1 MRLIRCRLESIRRH
15 RALEVSFAPGLTLI
29 GGANESGKSS
39 LVEAMHRS
47 LFLRASATGAAI
59 RDLRSATHAGH
70 PQVEIDFDAAGHRW
84 SLLKCFS
91 GAGGTSRLSRAGQE
105 ALLGGDAEDQL
116 AVLLGVEEIIG
127 SRQVNR
133 VLPTRWAHLWVMQGL
148 AGRNL
153 LDLSGEHYD
162 LKGLITALEGQAE
175 QSLQSPMDQQVY
187 NQLEQL
193 VASSLTSRG
202 VKQNSELWKRRQD
215 VQQASEQ
222 QAEAQERLLSYEAAC
237 IELDANEQALDQL
250 ECRAPEVQK
259 RRRQLLALKDLQ
271 QRLAPL
277 RLQQTQWQ
285 QQLSA
290 FSRLIKEMQAAETAM
305 KVLRQELRVMNESAE
320 TMSSTLVDQR
330 RACEQLDRKRQALE
344 ERGHALRRRQDQER
358 LEQRI
363 QDRRRHKEQRD
374 KFEQQQSL
382 LKQQLVVLPS
392 RDASDLTALKAQQL
406 QLRELE
412 IRLQSMA
419 SRVELQSSDMTVRLD
434 GEQLRIGDVAQRTG
448 AFQLEVGDDVTLLV
462 SPGEGTGLSALMAER
477 TQCQSLFEQHLK
489 LWGVSSLEAA
499 DAQLQTRTE
508 LQQQLAVL
516 DAGLR
521 QLIEQQQSNL
531 KGDQDLE
538 QLDQQLAE
546 LRQHPVDPEIAAQ
559 DDLAQ
564 ALNNC
569 RQTYQSVQE
578 QLRSLRADYE
588 RAEGQQTDLS
598 RKLQELRIRLERH
611 EARHAQQLQQQHEIE
626 SRHGTAKTIDA
637 EFKKVSHQCELL
649 QNQLLEL
656 SGDCGLAAGADVE
669 RSLAELDDR
678 ELKFNRQRTDLN
690 RERGSLL
697 ERCERLGSR
706 ELHAELE
713 EASNRLEVA
722 QHAEEQE
729 TQLVESRVLL
739 LKRFQ
744 EARADL
750 SRRYS
755 APLRCSINR
764 FIAPFLQ
771 QPGDSSELRFDAS
784 DGLKDLRLQRSGQSL
799 EFSQLSGGLKEQLN
813 AAVRLAIAEAL
824 RDGHDGCLPLLF
836 DDAFT
841 NSDPSRLGAVGSMLR
856 QAVDLGLQVVVL
868 SCDPD
873 PYREIADS
881 VINLDHH

>member
-39 LVEAMHRS
+39 LVEAMHRA

-84 SLLKCFS
+84 SLLKCFN

-116 AVLLGVEEIIG
+116 AVLLGVEEMIG

-153 LDLSGEHYD
+153 LDLSGDHYD

-202 VKQNSELWKRRQD
+202 VKQNSELWKRRRD

-222 QAEAQERLLSYEAAC
+222 QAESQERLLSYEAAC
-237 IELDANEQALDQL
+237 IELDANELALDQL

-290 FSRLIKEMQAAETAM
+290 LSRLIKEMQAADTAM
-305 KVLRQELRVMNESAE
+305 KVLRQELRLMNQSAE
-320 TMSSTLVDQR
+320 TISSTLADQR
-330 RACEQLDRKRQALE
+330 HACEQLDLKRQALE

-363 QDRRRHKEQRD
+363 QEMRRDKDQRA
-374 KFEQQQSL
+374 KFEQQQSQ
-382 LKQQLVVLPS
+382 LKNQLMALPS
-392 RDASDLTALKAQQL
+392 RDASDLAALKAQQS
-406 QLRELE
+406 QFRELE

-419 SRVELQSSDMTVRLD
+419 SRIELKSSNVTVRLD
-434 GEQLRIGDVAQRTG
+434 GEQLGIGDVAERTG
-448 AFQLEVGDDVTLLV
+448 AFRLEVGEDVTLLV

-477 TQCQSLFEQHLK
+477 TQCRSLLEQKLK
-489 LWGVSSLEAA
+489 LWGVNSLEAA
-499 DAQLQTRTE
+499 EALLQTRTE
-508 LQQQLAVL
+508 LQQQLVVL
-516 DAGLR
+516 DARLR
-521 QLIEQQQSNL
+521 QLMEQQQSNL

-546 LRQHPVDPEIAAQ
+546 LQQHPVDQEIAVE
-559 DDLAQ
+559 DDLEK
-564 ALNNC
+564 ALNDC

-578 QLRSLRADYE
+578 RLRSMRADYE
-588 RAEGQQTDLS
+588 RAEREQKGFAKTLQDL
-598 RKLQELRIRLERH
+598 QIRLERH
-611 EARHAQQLQQQHEIE
+611 EAQHAQQLQQQHEIE
-626 SRHGTAKTIDA
+626 SRHGSAQTIDF
-637 EFKKVSHQCELL
+637 ELKKVTHQCELL
-649 QNQLLEL
+649 QDQLLEL
-656 SGDCGLAAGADVE
+656 SDDCGLASGTEVE
-669 RSLAELDDR
+669 TSLAELDDR
-678 ELKFNRQRTDLN
+678 ELKLNRQRTDLN

-713 EASNRLEVA
+713 ETSNRLELA
-722 QHAEEQE
+722 QQAEEQE

-744 EARADL
+744 DARADL

-755 APLRCSINR
+755 SPLRTSINR

-771 QPGDSSELRFDAS
+771 QAGDSSELRFDAS

-841 NSDPSRLGAVGSMLR
+841 TVSYTHLTLPTKA
-856 QAVDLGLQVVVL
+856 
-868 SCDPD
+868 
-873 PYREIADS
+873 
-881 VINLDHH
+881 

>member
-39 LVEAMHRS
+39 LVEAMHRT

-84 SLLKCFS
+84 SLLKCFN

-116 AVLLGVEEIIG
+116 AVLLGVEEMIG

-153 LDLSGEHYD
+153 LDLSGDHYD

-202 VKQNSELWKRRQD
+202 VKQNSELWKRRRD

-222 QAEAQERLLSYEAAC
+222 QAESQERLLSYEAAC
-237 IELDANEQALDQL
+237 IELDANELALDQL

-290 FSRLIKEMQAAETAM
+290 LSRLIKEMQAADTAM
-305 KVLRQELRVMNESAE
+305 KVLRQELRLMNQSAE
-320 TMSSTLVDQR
+320 TTSSTLADQR
-330 RACEQLDRKRQALE
+330 HACEQLDLKRQALE

-363 QDRRRHKEQRD
+363 QEMRRDKDQRA
-374 KFEQQQSL
+374 KFEQQQSQ
-382 LKQQLVVLPS
+382 LKNQLMALPS
-392 RDASDLTALKAQQL
+392 RDASDLAALKAQQS
-406 QLRELE
+406 QFRELE

-419 SRVELQSSDMTVRLD
+419 SRIELKSSNVTVRLD
-434 GEQLRIGDVAQRTG
+434 GEQLGIGDVAERTG
-448 AFQLEVGDDVTLLV
+448 AFRLEVGEDATLLV
-462 SPGEGTGLSALMAER
+462 SPGEGTGLSALISEK
-477 TQCQSLFEQHLK
+477 TQCLSLLEQNLK
-489 LWGVSSLEAA
+489 HWGVSSLEAA
-499 DAQLQTRTE
+499 EAQLQTRTQ

-521 QLIEQQQSNL
+521 QLMEQQQSNL

-538 QLDQQLAE
+538 QLDQQLSA
-546 LRQHPVDPEIAAQ
+546 LRQHPVDPEIAVE
-559 DDLAQ
+559 DDLEK
-564 ALNNC
+564 ALSDC

-578 QLRSLRADYE
+578 RLRSMRADYD
-588 RAEGQQTDLS
+588 RAEREQKVFTK
-598 RKLQELRIRLERH
+598 KLQDLQIRLERH
-611 EARHAQQLQQQHEIE
+611 EAQHAQQLQQQHEIE
-626 SRHGTAKTIDA
+626 SRHGSAQSIDR
-637 EFKKVSHQCELL
+637 ELKKLSNQCELL
-649 QNQLLEL
+649 QDQLLTL
-656 SGDCGLAAGADVE
+656 IDDCGLASGTNVE
-669 RSLAELDDR
+669 TSLAELDDR
-678 ELKFNRQRTDLN
+678 ELKLNRQRTDLN

-713 EASNRLEVA
+713 ETSNRLELA
-722 QHAEEQE
+722 QQAEEQE

-744 EARADL
+744 DARADL

-755 APLRCSINR
+755 SPLRSSINR

-771 QPGDSSELRFDAS
+771 QAGDSSELRFDAS

-841 NSDPSRLGAVGSMLR
+841 NSDPSRLEAVGSMLR
-856 QAVDLGLQVVVL
+856 QAVDLGLQVVLL

-873 PYREIADS
+873 PYRGIADA
-881 VINLDHH
+881 VIDLDHH

>member
-39 LVEAMHRS
+39 LVEAMHRT
-47 LFLRASATGAAI
+47 LFVRASATGAAV

-91 GAGGTSRLSRAGQE
+91 GSGGTSRLSRAGQQ

-116 AVLLGVEEIIG
+116 AALLGVEEIIG

-153 LDLSGEHYD
+153 LELSADHYD

-175 QSLQSPMDQQVY
+175 QSLQSPIDQQVF

-202 VKQNSELWKRRQD
+202 VKQNSELWKRRQH

-222 QAEAQERLLSYEAAC
+222 QSEAQDRLHSYETAC
-237 IELDANEQALDQL
+237 MELDANEQALDRL
-250 ECRAPEVQK
+250 EGRAPEVKK

-271 QRLAPL
+271 QQLAPL

-285 QQLSA
+285 QQLKA
-290 FSRLIKEMQAAETAM
+290 LNLLCQNIQTAETAGTSQ
-305 KVLRQELRVMNESAE
+305 RQELRVMAE
-320 TMSSTLVDQR
+320 TAETLSSALGQQRQAVEELDQ
-330 RACEQLDRKRQALE
+330 KRQELE

-358 LEQRI
+358 LQERIQILRREREQRA
-363 QDRRRHKEQRD
+363 HL
-374 KFEQQQSL
+374 EQQQSE
-382 LKQQLVVLPS
+382 LKAQ
-392 RDASDLTALKAQQL
+392 LTALPGGDAKALSAL
-406 QLRELE
+406 QALQSQFRELD

-419 SRVELQSSDMTVRLD
+419 SRIELQSADRTVRLD
-434 GEQLRIGDVAQRTG
+434 GEQLDPGDVAQRTG
-448 AFQLEVGDDVTLLV
+448 AFRVEVGEGVMLLV
-462 SPGEGTGLSALMAER
+462 SPGEGTGLASLMADR
-477 TQCQSLFEQHLK
+477 SRCQGQLEQQLK
-489 LWGVSSLEAA
+489 LWRVSSVEAA
-499 DAQLQTRTE
+499 EAQSLKRQG

-516 DAGLR
+516 DARLR
-521 QLIEQQQSNL
+521 QLTEQHQSDL
-531 KGDQDLE
+531 KGPLDVE
-538 QLDQQLAE
+538 QLEQQLAE
-546 LRQHPVDPEIAAQ
+546 LKLHHDQAEIASEQ
-559 DDLAQ
+559 DLAQ
-564 ALNNC
+564 ALSDC
-569 RQTYQSVQE
+569 RLAYQTVQE
-578 QLRSLRADYE
+578 TVRRLRAEHE
-588 RAEGQQTDLS
+588 RADREQIAHA
-598 RKLQELRIRLERH
+598 RKLQALQIQLERH
-611 EARHAQQLQQQHEIE
+611 EARQAQQVQQRHEME
-626 SRHGTAKTIDA
+626 ARHGSANTLEANLN
-637 EFKKVSHQCELL
+637 KVSQQCELL
-649 QNQLLEL
+649 QDQLTLL
-656 SGDCGLAAGADVE
+656 SGDCDVAPGSNVE
-669 RSLAELDDR
+669 LLLAELDDR
-678 ELKFNRQRTDLN
+678 ELKLNRQRTDLS

-697 ERCERLGSR
+697 ERCERLGRR

-713 EASNRLEVA
+713 EARTRLEIA
-722 QHAEEQE
+722 HQAEQQE
-729 TQLVESRVLL
+729 SQLVDARVLL

-755 APLRCSINR
+755 SPIRCSINR
-764 FIAPFLQ
+764 FIAPLLK

-784 DGLKDLRLQRSGQSL
+784 DGLQDLRLQRSGQSF

-841 NSDPSRLGAVGSMLR
+841 NSDSLRLEAVGSMLR
-856 QAVDLGLQVVVL
+856 QAVDVGLQVVIL

-873 PYREIADS
+873 PYREFADS
-881 VINLDHH
+881 VIDLGKL